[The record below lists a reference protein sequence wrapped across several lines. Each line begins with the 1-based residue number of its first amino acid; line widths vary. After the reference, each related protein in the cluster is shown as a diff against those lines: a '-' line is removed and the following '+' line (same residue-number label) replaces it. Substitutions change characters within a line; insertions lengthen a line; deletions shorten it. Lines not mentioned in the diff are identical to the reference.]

1 VFVVSLYVPIYLY
14 KAMRRVYG
22 QGRILTIL
30 KFFMLVLTYLV
41 GLSLMLMFA
50 AFYTAFS
57 I

>member
-1 VFVVSLYVPIYLY
+1 
-14 KAMRRVYG
+14 MRRVYG